1 MVRIR
6 MQRVGRPHTP
16 HFRIV
21 AIHGT
26 KARDAASLEVIGHYH
41 PKEKVN
47 RIDIKADRL
56 AYWISQGAQA
66 SDTLRTALKSAGF
79 WVAKTASSAIPA

>member
-1 MVRIR
+1 MVRLR
-6 MQRVGRPHTP
+6 MQRMGRPHQP

-41 PKEKVN
+41 PKEKDN
-47 RIDIKADRL
+47 KITLKADRMKHWL
-56 AYWISQGAQA
+56 QKGAQP
-66 SDTLRTALKSAGF
+66 SDTLRTILKEAGL
-79 WVAKTASSAIPA
+79 WAQVSSAS

>member
-6 MQRVGRPHTP
+6 MQKVGRPHQP

-21 AIHGT
+21 AIHGA

-41 PKEKVN
+41 PKEKAN
-47 RIDIKADRL
+47 RITVNAERL
-56 AYWISQGAQA
+56 KHWLGKGAQP
-66 SDTLRTALKSAGF
+66 SDTLRTALKKAGG
-79 WVAKTASSAIPA
+79 WPQVAAVS

>member
-6 MQRVGRPHTP
+6 MQRVGRPHQP
-16 HFRIV
+16 HYRIV

-41 PKEKVN
+41 PMEKTNKVTLN
-47 RIDIKADRL
+47 GDRMKHWL
-56 AYWISQGAQA
+56 KVGAQP
-66 SDTLRTALKSAGF
+66 SDTLRTVLKAAGL
-79 WVAKTASSAIPA
+79 WQQVNV